1 MNELKMV
8 NPGIN
13 FYILLLRKWIIRR
26 KEGREVNKE
35 KKIYFGILNSKAFL
49 KRQPCRFFW

>member
-13 FYILLLRKWIIRR
+13 FYILLLRKWIIRK